1 MVMSLRAMGRVGWQP
16 LGAALGLAI
25 GLCACHVTTDTVAL
39 EHGDSGAEGA
49 PDGGGGSTTIDSGSA
64 CTGHVAPGAGMDAG
78 LSQGLVLYYSCDQA
92 AGEAM
97 PDLSGNGNNA
107 SLATGSG
114 GTGGYSFA
122 TGKVGNALILTAAN
136 GGYAALPPGIL
147 ALACD
152 ATIAAWVR
160 IRTEVIYQRVW
171 DFGWDST
178 VYMYLTTS
186 DSIRMPR
193 FGISIAGN
201 GSREFGIA
209 GQAALPVDEWHHL
222 AVVLG
227 PADVVLYVD
236 GQPAGSNAAIPLR
249 PADLGRT
256 PNNYIGRSQFSV
268 DAYMDGDI
276 DEFRVYDRALSA
288 REIQTLASGS

>member
-1 MVMSLRAMGRVGWQP
+1 MVMSPMGRVPWQP

-25 GLCACHVTTDTVAL
+25 GLCACHVTADTVAS
-39 EHGDSGAEGA
+39 EHGDSGAGGA
-49 PDGGGGSTTIDSGSA
+49 PDGTGGSTTIDSGSI
-64 CTGHVAPGAGMDAG
+64 CTGHVAPGAGIDAG
-78 LSQGLVLYYSCDQA
+78 LSQALVLYYSCDQA
-92 AGEAM
+92 AGSTL
-97 PDLSGNGNNA
+97 PDLSGNGNDA
-107 SLATGSG
+107 SLVTGSG

-136 GGYAALPPGIL
+136 EGYAALPPGIL
-147 ALACD
+147 ADACD

-160 IRTEVIYQRVW
+160 IRTQAVYQRVW

-178 VYMYLTTS
+178 VYMYLTTA
-186 DSIRMPR
+186 DAIRMPR

-201 GSREFGIA
+201 GSREFGID
-209 GQAALPVDEWHHL
+209 GQSALPVDEWHHL

-227 PADVVLYVD
+227 PSDVVLYVD
-236 GQPAGSNAAIPLR
+236 GQPAGSNASIPLR

-276 DEFRVYDRALSA
+276 DEFRVYDRALSP